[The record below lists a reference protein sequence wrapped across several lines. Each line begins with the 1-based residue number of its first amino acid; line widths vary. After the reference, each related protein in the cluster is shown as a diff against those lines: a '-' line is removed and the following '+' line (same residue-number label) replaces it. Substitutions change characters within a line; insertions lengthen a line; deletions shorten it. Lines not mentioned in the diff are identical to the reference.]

1 MNYAWH
7 KRVRRDFSPPSGE
20 RVRSA
25 TFAEVAGPPPG
36 VLRRKAGTDRR
47 ITVGTTVTERIPEGF
62 RSDRRGRGAT
72 RGDGARR
79 TRSPVPCFP
88 PFPMRDH
95 SAPSGKF

>member
-1 MNYAWH
+1 MPRTGVITNILL
-7 KRVRRDFSPPSGE
+7 SSGE

-25 TFAEVAGPPPG
+25 TFAVVAGLPPG

-47 ITVGTTVTERIPEGF
+47 VTVGTTVTEGIPEGF

-79 TRSPVPCFP
+79 THSPALCS
-88 PFPMRDH
+88 RI
-95 SAPSGKF
+95 SESEA